1 MNFDDPFMEAALY
14 FLSCNI
20 NSVSVM
26 LLGISLRANPI
37 IDYDNKFIEEE
48 TFVVEGSIFVDT
60 R

>member
-1 MNFDDPFMEAALY
+1 MEVALY

-20 NSVSVM
+20 DSVSLVM
-26 LLGISLRANPI
+26 LLSISLGANTK

-48 TFVVEGSIFVDT
+48 TFVVEGSIFVYT

>member
-1 MNFDDPFMEAALY
+1 MEAALY